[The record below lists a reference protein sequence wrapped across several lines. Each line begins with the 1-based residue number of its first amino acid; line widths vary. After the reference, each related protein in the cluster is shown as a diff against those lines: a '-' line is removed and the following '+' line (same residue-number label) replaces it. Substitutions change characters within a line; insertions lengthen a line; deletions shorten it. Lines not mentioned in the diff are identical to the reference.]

1 MKSRKDRRARECS
14 IDGNSEADTADREAH
29 LRGDSRDQKDLGKSL
44 SLGSIWERERE
55 QIIYWFFFLIIIIY
69 YYYFGCVDISAFR
82 AIYDILIND
91 NSEWMAS

>member
-44 SLGSIWERERE
+44 SLGSI
-55 QIIYWFFFLIIIIY
+55 
-69 YYYFGCVDISAFR
+69 
-82 AIYDILIND
+82 
-91 NSEWMAS
+91 